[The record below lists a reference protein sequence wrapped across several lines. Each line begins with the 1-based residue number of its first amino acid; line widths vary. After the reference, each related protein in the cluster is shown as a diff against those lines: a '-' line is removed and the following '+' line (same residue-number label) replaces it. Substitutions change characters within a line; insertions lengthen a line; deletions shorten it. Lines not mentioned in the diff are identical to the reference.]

1 MLVVHARAKTKAA
14 TLPPCFPCPVL
25 LLILSPSLSVS
36 LCRPTQRLIRYFDF
50 YLGRLEKHLH
60 KQTLF
65 LPLLYLT
72 LSLQVYKG
80 LVLLLLL
87 LLYLCTPFGHF
98 IPGNHRI
105 LTIIMPERVIVV
117 GAGRECEPHSTTS
130 THSS

>member
-25 LLILSPSLSVS
+25 LLILSPSLSLCV
-36 LCRPTQRLIRYFDF
+36 CRPTQRLIRYFDF

-72 LSLQVYKG
+72 LSLQIYKG
-80 LVLLLLL
+80 LVLLLL

-117 GAGRECEPHSTTS
+117 GAGRECEPQSTTS
-130 THSS
+130 THDS